1 MLLSV
6 HILHG
11 LHLLLG
17 LLAGGLGL
25 FFLGVDDG
33 VLNLGPLSSS
43 LLSQLSHSFLVVE
56 HFLVLLHH
64 EAGLLMS
71 TDFVLLLLVQ
81 HLTGTFSCLFN
92 LFPCTHLFL
101 FEESDS
107 VGEQFGITVDLFS
120 LSLGVHQV
128 PLVRVRPVALA
139 TRVVRMRRVE
149 GVAIHVV

>member
-17 LLAGGLGL
+17 LLASGLGL

-43 LLSQLSHSFLVVE
+43 LFSQLSHSFLVVE
-56 HFLVLLHH
+56 HFFVLLHH

-81 HLTGTFSCLFN
+81 HLTGTFSSLFD
-92 LFPCTHLFL
+92 LFPCAHLFL
-101 FEESDS
+101 FQQGDS
-107 VGEQFGITVDLFS
+107 VGE
-120 LSLGVHQV
+120 
-128 PLVRVRPVALA
+128 
-139 TRVVRMRRVE
+139 
-149 GVAIHVV
+149 